1 MSSETTLKLNLPYIL
16 PAQAQ
21 KHITHNEA
29 LKALDTLIHLSVISD
44 SLTQP
49 AADPTLGDT
58 YLVASNA
65 GQVWLGKDNQIA
77 IFQDGHWEF
86 LSPQIGWQC
95 YIQDLARIKVW
106 NGTAWAVSS
115 ADIDVDLTNFNQLGI
130 NTAADENNKLS
141 VASKGSLFS
150 HDGSDHRLVIN
161 KNVQTDTASLVFQT
175 GYAGR
180 AEFGLT
186 GSDDFTVKVSPDG
199 TSFIE
204 GLKLDAQD
212 GTVTFPQ
219 GQIHAPTGLAIASYL
234 PSPVKEI
241 WRLDVARPATPR
253 NYMVGGVSGSVLTL
267 TQPLAA
273 TIFSNGMRE
282 NAMVRLWNMSKQPHE
297 TCWVNYNNS
306 ASELNVSDPAHIASW
321 SAGDILQL
329 GDPVGAEES
338 GLNVLGMVAI
348 DISPYLYNQLGA
360 VFKQKAVTVV
370 TRSHA
375 SGGVGRVGLSATGEG
390 GSAFDGYSL
399 SDGQPN
405 NASFTIPCSV
415 GSPVSESNLIYLREP
430 LGGTATAH
438 AINFVR
444 VLGVWG

>member
-29 LKALDTLIHLSVISD
+29 LKALDTLIHLSVVSD
-44 SLTQP
+44 TLTQP
-49 AADPTLGDT
+49 PANPVLGDN
-58 YLVASNA
+58 YLVGSNA
-65 GQVWLGKDNQIA
+65 SEAWLGKDNQVTT
-77 IFQDGHWEF
+77 FQDGVWEF
-86 LSPQIGWQC
+86 LTPQIGWQC
-95 YIQDLARIKVW
+95 YVQDSARVKIWSGTVW
-106 NGTAWAVSS
+106 TVSN
-115 ADIDVDLTNFNQLGI
+115 INFNQLGI
-130 NTAADENNKLS
+130 NAEADENNKLS
-141 VASKGSLFS
+141 VTSQGSLFS
-150 HDGSDHRLVIN
+150 HDGSDHRLIVN
-161 KNVQTDTASLVFQT
+161 KNAQTDTASVVFQT
-175 GYAGR
+175 DYSGR

-186 GSDDFTVKVSPDG
+186 GSDNFTIKVSPDG

-204 GLKLDAQD
+204 SLKLDAQS
-212 GTVTFPQ
+212 GTVIFPQ
-219 GQIHAPTGLAIASYL
+219 GQVHAPTGLPIASYL

-241 WRLDVARPATPR
+241 WRLDMSRPTTPR
-253 NYMVGGVSGSVLTL
+253 SYAVGDVSGSVLTL

-282 NAMVRLWNMSKQPHE
+282 NAMVRLWNMSKQPYE

-306 ASELNVSDPAHIASW
+306 ASELNVSDPAHIANW
-321 SAGDILQL
+321 STGDILQL
-329 GDPVGAEES
+329 GDPAGAEQS

-360 VFKQKAVTVV
+360 VFRQKAVTVV

-405 NASFTIPCSV
+405 NASFTVPCSV
-415 GSPVSESNLIYLREP
+415 GSPISNSNLISLREP
-430 LGGTATAH
+430 LGGGATAH

>member
-1 MSSETTLKLNLPYIL
+1 MSSQTTLKLNLPYIL

-21 KHITHNEA
+21 KHVTHNEA
-29 LKALDTLIHLSVISD
+29 LKVLDTLIHLSVVSD
-44 SLTQP
+44 VLSQPPANP
-49 AADPTLGDT
+49 AAGDR
-58 YLVASNA
+58 YLVASHGSEVWQGKGN
-65 GQVWLGKDNQIA
+65 QVA
-77 IFQDGHWEF
+77 IFQDGGWEF

-95 YIQDLARIKVW
+95 YVQDLARVKIW
-106 NGTAWAVSS
+106 NGTAWAVAG
-115 ADIDVDLTNFNQLGI
+115 ADSNMDITNFNQLGI
-130 NTAADENNKLS
+130 NAEADENNKLS

-150 HDGSDHRLVIN
+150 HDGSDHRLVVN

-175 GYAGR
+175 GYSGR

-186 GSDDFTVKVSPDG
+186 GSDDFAIKVSPNG
-199 TSFIE
+199 TSFTE
-204 GLKLDAQD
+204 GLKLDAQY

-241 WRLDVARPATPR
+241 WRLDMARPATPR
-253 NYMVGGVSGSVLTL
+253 SYVVGGVSGSALML

-273 TIFSNGMRE
+273 TIFSNGMRD
-282 NAMVRLWNMSKQPHE
+282 NAMVRLWNMSKQPYE

-306 ASELNVSDPAHIASW
+306 ASELNVSDPAQIASW

-329 GDPVGAEES
+329 GDPIGAEES